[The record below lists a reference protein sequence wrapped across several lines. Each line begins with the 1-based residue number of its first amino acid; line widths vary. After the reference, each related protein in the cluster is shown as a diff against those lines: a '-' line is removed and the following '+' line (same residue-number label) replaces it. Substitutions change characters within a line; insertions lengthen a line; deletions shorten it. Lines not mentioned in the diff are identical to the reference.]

1 MLTGK
6 RRFWLAEHVWV
17 SAVMKWARG
26 HTTLEDMQIRKN
38 FIAPLLLAAGVAAA
52 IAAAPTAMAAATDAP
67 VFPHEHATLIGPSTG
82 NNEINASSPV
92 NFAPQ
97 YPGYFGGFGAL
108 GDGVHGGTGHR

>member
-1 MLTGK
+1 MRIGLKYLTP
-6 RRFWLAEHVWV
+6 A
-17 SAVMKWARG
+17 
-26 HTTLEDMQIRKN
+26 
-38 FIAPLLLAAGVAAA
+38 LAAAAAAVA

-67 VFPHEHATLIGPSTG
+67 VFPHEHTTLIGPSTG